1 MLQRMYQDESKWK
14 VDILPRWNENGIMG
28 FRYNLQKFRRKNAE
42 RIGGVVLKTLWNEE
56 ESK

>member
-42 RIGGVVLKTLWNEE
+42 RIGVGVLKTL
-56 ESK
+56 